1 MTHCHNIPTH
11 YRLNGPRIEFRR
23 RQCFPDPPRPALGPI
38 QPPVQWVPGLLL
50 GVGVKPTDLYSVE
63 VKERLE
69 LCFYSPFWT
78 FTASSR
84 VKFTTTRIFT
94 HYSTVPFIAPFISP
108 ISNYE
113 SIFCVSVCSMLHYM
127 TDAQLFLQPQ
137 PAPHSILSHLYT

>member
-11 YRLNGPRIEFRR
+11 YRLNGPGIEFRR

-50 GVGVKPTDLYSVE
+50 GGVKPTDLYSVE

-94 HYSTVPFIAPFISP
+94 HYSTAPSLLLSLVLYQTTSLF
-108 ISNYE
+108 
-113 SIFCVSVCSMLHYM
+113 SVF
-127 TDAQLFLQPQ
+127 LFVLCC
-137 PAPHSILSHLYT
+137 II